1 VPGEYD
7 VICIGLPWVKASAV
21 FFLALCT
28 SLHTVPR
35 ETPILC
41 PASSCDNPSR
51 STSLEASNSATSIMT
66 GSRFPAGFGVRLFTG
81 ETTPNVIGFGNLPL
95 LPHLCLCRHMMLS
108 VFSILQ
114 IYVVCATFI
123 YFCALSHN
131 CKTCI
136 STKIEVKENATRK

>member
-1 VPGEYD
+1 VFVYGAYD
-7 VICIGLPWVKASAV
+7 VICMGLPWVKASAV

-28 SLHTVPR
+28 SLHTVPL

-95 LPHLCLCRHMMLS
+95 LPHLCLCRHMILS
-108 VFSILQ
+108 VFSIPKICCRVRNFYIFL
-114 IYVVCATFI
+114 
-123 YFCALSHN
+123 
-131 CKTCI
+131 CI
-136 STKIEVKENATRK
+136 IT

>member
-1 VPGEYD
+1 VSVSGEYD
-7 VICIGLPWVKASAV
+7 VICIGLPCVKASAV

-28 SLHTVPR
+28 SLHTVPL

-66 GSRFPAGFGVRLFTG
+66 GSKFPAGFGVRLFTG

-95 LPHLCLCRHMMLS
+95 LPHLCLCRHMILS
-108 VFSILQ
+108 VFSILE
-114 IYVVCATFI
+114 IYCGVRNFYI
-123 YFCALSHN
+123 FL
-131 CKTCI
+131 CI
-136 STKIEVKENATRK
+136 IT

>member
-1 VPGEYD
+1 VFVSGEYD
-7 VICIGLPWVKASAV
+7 VICMGLPWVKARAV

-28 SLHTVPR
+28 SLHTVPL

-95 LPHLCLCRHMMLS
+95 LPHLRLCRHMILS
-108 VFSILQ
+108 VFSIPE
-114 IYVVCATFI
+114 IYCCVRNFYIFLCT
-123 YFCALSHN
+123 
-131 CKTCI
+131 
-136 STKIEVKENATRK
+136 ST

>member
-1 VPGEYD
+1 VFVSGEYE

-28 SLHTVPR
+28 SLQTVPL
-35 ETPILC
+35 ETFILC

-95 LPHLCLCRHMMLS
+95 LPHLCLCRHMILS
-108 VFSILQ
+108 LFSILE
-114 IYVVCATFI
+114 IYCSVRNFYI
-123 YFCALSHN
+123 FL
-131 CKTCI
+131 CI
-136 STKIEVKENATRK
+136 IT

>member
-1 VPGEYD
+1 VFVSGGYD
-7 VICIGLPWVKASAV
+7 VICMGLPWVKASAV

-28 SLHTVPR
+28 SLHTVPL

-81 ETTPNVIGFGNLPL
+81 ETTPNMIDFGNLPL
-95 LPHLCLCRHMMLS
+95 LPHLCLCRHMILS
-108 VFSILQ
+108 VFSIPE
-114 IYVVCATFI
+114 IYCCVRNFYI
-123 YFCALSHN
+123 FL
-131 CKTCI
+131 CI
-136 STKIEVKENATRK
+136 IT